1 MHLEW
6 EWRVYGDKN
15 NWTLEVGK
23 LNLGEKKRKK
33 ERIILDN

>member
-23 LNLGEKKRKK
+23 LNLGEK
-33 ERIILDN
+33 N